1 MSLIGTEREVC
12 FLVFPMGVKLRLNF
26 TRDLSLDEL
35 SKIISSVIRECNF
48 PSRTIVHL
56 VHHLIPDVGN
66 PTTF

>member
-1 MSLIGTEREVC
+1 M
-12 FLVFPMGVKLRLNF
+12 FPMGVKLRLNF